1 MTVVCVVENIKLL
14 ISFKFIR
21 IITANNVSF
30 KAYLL
35 ESS

>member
-1 MTVVCVVENIKLL
+1 MNVVCVVENVELL
-14 ISFKFIR
+14 ISDKFIR